1 MEAESDEYPWP
12 KPGDILFRSDNDP
25 QSDAWINWALT
36 GWDAYASGYLE
47 AANLLVEKVLET
59 GQRTDTLVYPV
70 ARFRRGRRK
79 EHSRAR
85 FNPDLPTVAFKPAR
99 KNCSDIALGVVYQDE
114 FEEGNLTR

>member
-1 MEAESDEYPWP
+1 VPAIQQKGVLYVKWSDW
-12 KPGDILFRSDNDP
+12 KAFRQEWN
-25 QSDAWINWALT
+25 N
-36 GWDAYASGYLE
+36 GE
-47 AANLLVEKVLET
+47 
-59 GQRTDTLVYPV
+59 
-70 ARFRRGRRK
+70 RFRRGRRK